1 MKIPCLP
8 AVLALGL
15 FAVLPDM
22 AHAEAI
28 SAANA
33 DGESDRIAPP
43 ASAYVFPPAD
53 PTTLRVTRLSATQN
67 KIEWNHDG
75 ANVTEF
81 HLYRA
86 KGNEEWDYLWSDA
99 THPEQLQHVVL
110 AAGARTYY
118 DDRADADFP
127 YRYVIKA
134 TNDPNDFRKFSEP
147 SNEAAEYSAKVTLL
161 AGVSR
166 TPLPTG
172 HPQPTGTVSLTN
184 LPGKSTAT
192 LNGPFSTYTPYGPP
206 GDAAQY
212 SWHGALDS
220 FRKTGETYTANVS
233 VQTGG
238 VLVVPDLVH
247 PIYDIG
253 LLFGDVLIG
262 TTSSLQ
268 GNSNEYVAPDL
279 SSATLTSSGQLAV
292 FQGKLEPSPA
302 NDLAYDF
309 ASNPRWLALPGLGS
323 KQVRFTLAPA
333 RLDLTKRFAI
343 GGNIQVTPATTTQ
356 ADRFLT
362 LQSQSEVPEQRTL
375 VASVNTG
382 PVAQLRV
389 DVRGHRNLGVAV
401 ILLTQDY
408 HSPKR
413 RGVIPDAIPPLNPR
427 PEYLSAWPAVGQ
439 MRNQLETFLNSVF
452 EPQMNISVTVTEF
465 AVSKDYDCGVTD
477 GFLDFNNLAEK
488 DVVEAIVAEHSGFD
502 RYVFFV
508 HELGRDGKTLRNTA
522 QGVSPNFSSK
532 YCIVHDFTI
541 CPLVTAAHELG
552 HTLGLRHIYDN
563 QQVHSGYAP
572 YDSYSQRIMGP
583 GYPSRT
589 RFSQAERNIL
599 YQSIFDLQ
607 NTPP

>member
-15 FAVLPDM
+15 FAVLADM
-22 AHAEAI
+22 AHAEAV
-28 SAANA
+28 STANA

-43 ASAYVFPPAD
+43 ASDYVFPPAD
-53 PTTLRVTRLSATQN
+53 PTNLRVTRLSATQN

-75 ANVTEF
+75 VNVTEF

-86 KGNEEWDYLWSDA
+86 KGNEEWDYRWGDA
-99 THPEQLQHVVL
+99 THPEQLQPVVL

-134 TNDPNDFRKFSEP
+134 TNDPNKFENLSEP
-147 SNEAAEYSAKVTLL
+147 SIEAAEYSTKVMLL

-166 TPLPTG
+166 TPLPLG
-172 HPQPTGTVSLTN
+172 HPQPTGIVSLTN

-192 LNGPFSTYTPYGPP
+192 LNGPYSTYTPYGPP
-206 GDAAQY
+206 EDTAQY

-233 VQTGG
+233 VQTAG

-253 LLFGDVLIG
+253 LLFGDVLTG

-268 GNSNEYVAPDL
+268 GTPNEYVAPDL
-279 SSATLTSSGQLAV
+279 SSATLTSNGQLAV

-333 RLDLTKRFAI
+333 RLDLTKSFAL
-343 GGNIQVTPATTTQ
+343 GGNIQITPATTTQ
-356 ADRFLT
+356 ADRLLT
-362 LQSQSEVPEQRTL
+362 LQSLNEATLQSTL

-389 DVRGHRNLGVAV
+389 DVRGHRNLAVVV

-408 HSPKR
+408 SGR
-413 RGVIPDAIPPLNPR
+413 RGKSMKNIPPLNP
-427 PEYLSAWPAVGQ
+427 ETIWKAYWPTASEMEQKLGD
-439 MRNQLETFLNSVF
+439 FLNSVF
-452 EPQMNISVTVTEF
+452 EPQMNISVTVNQY
-465 AVSKDYDCGVTD
+465 AVSRDYDCGVTD
-477 GFLDFNNLAEK
+477 GFLDFTNLAEK
-488 DVVEAIVAEHSGFD
+488 DVIEAIVAEHSGFD

-508 HELGRDGKTLRNTA
+508 HSVGRDGKVLTGA

-532 YCIVHDFTI
+532 YCFVHDVSS

-552 HTLGLRHIYDN
+552 HSLGLRHLYDN
-563 QQVHSGYAP
+563 STLHSGYAP

-583 GYPSRT
+583 GFRSRT
-589 RFSQAERNIL
+589 RFSRAEREFLYEAIL
-599 YQSIFDLQ
+599 KLQ
-607 NTPP
+607 TPSP